1 MMMYGSA
8 ARRNP
13 RSDDVSIAMNSP
25 DHLNL
30 ALSSIKMTPD
40 IGHFIGRRSRRSANR
55 PRTSSVF
62 ASAGCRRAWRRSPRS
77 ACDCTPAAP
86 DGAVARRRSDQRA
99 ISSWSARLRSP
110 LTGTRTSSAF
120 ASACCRSAWR
130 RVSSGGRAR
139 GRVVVPA
146 IAPATTGSLGG
157 CAPVFS
163 AEERQRRISRGC
175 LQNGHVDLL

>member
-1 MMMYGSA
+1 MYGSA
-8 ARRNP
+8 ARRNR

-40 IGHFIGRRSRRSANR
+40 IGHFIGRRSRRS
-55 PRTSSVF
+55 VF
-62 ASAGCRRAWRRSPRS
+62 ASARCRRAWRRSPRS

-120 ASACCRSAWR
+120 ASACCRSVWR